1 MFTPAIKNPDTV
13 LNLSIKQKLL
23 YIKRYADIIDEDTA
37 RNIYNTVRKTAGE
50 TAIRAT
56 QSDQGVYLN
65 VSDLDD
71 ELIDTIYS
79 IIKRRVELIVLR

>member
-1 MFTPAIKNPDTV
+1 MLRPAIKSPDVVSV
-13 LNLSIKQKLL
+13 LNIKQKLL

-50 TAIRAT
+50 SAIRDT

-71 ELIDTIYS
+71 DLIDTIYS
-79 IIKRRVELIVLR
+79 IIKRRVDLIILR